1 MLKLHMGT
9 VMKQK
14 KINIFVIEDNRLLRD
29 GITSMINEQLD
40 LKVIATISERNDTV
54 SKILK
59 FKPDVVLIDLG
70 LRTQNSLEVVE
81 TVKKKSSDIKIIVM
95 DLLPIETDILDFIKA
110 GASGF
115 ILKNAMVSEFLKTIR
130 SVAAGEKVLPLNM
143 TDSLFTQIVERA
155 VNGTKD
161 VDLKYAVR
169 MTQREKQVIELIA
182 DGMTNKE
189 IGQKLHLSPYTVKSH
204 VHNILEKMALHTRVQ
219 IAKYAHTSKDFNDN
233 EYSTSH

>member
-1 MLKLHMGT
+1 
-9 VMKQK
+9 MKAKK
-14 KINIFVIEDNRLLRD
+14 KINVLVIEDNRLLRD
-29 GITSMINEQLD
+29 GITTMINEQPD
-40 LKVIATISERNDTV
+40 LKVIATIGERDNTV
-54 SKILK
+54 SKIFK
-59 FKPDVVLIDLG
+59 YKPDVVLIDLG

-81 TVKKKSSDIKIIVM
+81 SVKKKSSDIKIIVM
-95 DLLPIETDILDFIKA
+95 DLLPVQSDILDFVKA

-115 ILKNAMVSEFLKTIR
+115 ILKNAMVHEFLKTIR
-130 SVAAGEKVLPLNM
+130 LVAAGEKVLPSHM

-155 VNGTKD
+155 VNGTQN

-169 MTQREKQVIELIA
+169 MTKREKQVIELIA

-219 IAKYAHTSKDFNDN
+219 IAKYAHTSKEFKDTADSVSLIDN
-233 EYSTSH
+233 

>member
-1 MLKLHMGT
+1 
-9 VMKQK
+9 MKAKK
-14 KINIFVIEDNRLLRD
+14 KINILIIEDNRLLRD
-29 GITSMINEQLD
+29 GIAAMINEQPD
-40 LKVIATISERNDTV
+40 LKVIATIGERDDTV

-81 TVKKKSSDIKIIVM
+81 NVKKKSSDIKIIVM
-95 DLLPIETDILDFIKA
+95 DLLPVQSDILEFVRA

-115 ILKNAMVSEFLKTIR
+115 ILKDAMVNEFLKTIR
-130 SVAAGEKVLPLNM
+130 IVAAGEKVLPPHM

-155 VNGTKD
+155 INGTQD

-169 MTQREKQVIELIA
+169 MTKRERQVIELIA
-182 DGMTNKE
+182 DGLTNKE
-189 IGQKLHLSPYTVKSH
+189 IGQKLHLSPHTIKSH

-219 IAKYAHTSKDFNDN
+219 IAKYAHTSKEFKDIANSVSLMD
-233 EYSTSH
+233 S

>member
-1 MLKLHMGT
+1 
-9 VMKQK
+9 MKPKK
-14 KINIFVIEDNRLLRD
+14 KISIVIIEDNRLLRD
-29 GITSMINEQLD
+29 GITSMINEQSD
-40 LKVIATISERNDTV
+40 LKVIATIGERDDTV

-59 FKPDVVLIDLG
+59 FNPDVVLIDLG

-95 DLLPIETDILDFIKA
+95 DLLPVENDILDFVRA

-115 ILKNAMVSEFLKTIR
+115 ILKNAMVNEFLKTIR
-130 SVAAGEKVLPLNM
+130 SVAAGEKVLPQNM
-143 TDSLFTQIVERA
+143 TDSLFSQIIERA
-155 VNGTKD
+155 VNGSEH

-169 MTQREKQVIELIA
+169 MTKREKQVIELIA

-189 IGQKLHLSPYTVKSH
+189 IGQILHLSHYTVKSH

-219 IAKYAHTSKDFNDN
+219 IAKFAHTGK
-233 EYSTSH
+233 